1 MYEIID
7 NKVVKREVSES
18 IVDASSKDI
27 SEQIQSV
34 KETIESLGKTL
45 IILESDLVEVLNLEK
60 LIKQ

>member
-27 SEQIQSV
+27 SDQIQSV

>member
-34 KETIESLGKTL
+34 KETIESLCKTL

>member
-7 NKVVKREVSES
+7 NKVVKRELSES
-18 IVDASSKDI
+18 IVDVSSKDI

>member
-18 IVDASSKDI
+18 IVDVSSKDI